1 MLGGY
6 MTEIDL
12 IKRKRRLRLVRDT
25 LYVVLGTAIL
35 ALGAGLFIIPFDLVT
50 GGVSGLGIVL
60 EHWLDEVPLLTEIT
74 AEIYAS
80 VLVWLLFFVGLI
92 FLGKMFAVQT
102 LISTI
107 VYPIVLGFASWLA
120 NSDVFGGIFNLAGA
134 EMYNEYGGVTII
146 LATLFGGAC
155 FGVGSALTFIGGGST
170 GGSDIIPLVICKF
183 FPKLKS
189 SDMIFITD
197 ATIVA
202 LGMFAMGDLVLTL
215 LGIIAAFI
223 CAIAVDKIFLGGQ
236 SALIAQVVSEKYE
249 EISAQIIRQMN
260 RTTTIMTAT
269 GGYSKAEKKLLMTTF
284 AMSQYHVFVSIV
296 SGIDKNAFVTVH
308 RAHEISG
315 DGWTFNIEDE
325 YASIERDALA
335 EMLRER
341 SDSDENDEPDS
352 PIKTENKA

>member
-1 MLGGY
+1 MR
-6 MTEIDL
+6 L
-12 IKRKRRLRLVRDT
+12 IRDT
-25 LYVVLGTAIL
+25 FYVVLGTAIL

-60 EHWLDEVPLLTEIT
+60 EHWLDEVPVLTDIT
-74 AEIYAS
+74 AEVYAS
-80 VLVWLLFFVGLI
+80 VLVWLLFFVGLM
-92 FLGKMFAVQT
+92 FLGRMFAVQT

-107 VYPIVLGFASWLA
+107 VYPPVLGFASWLA
-120 NSDVFGGIFNLAGA
+120 DSDVFGGIFNLAGS
-134 EMYNEYGGVTII
+134 EIYVEYGGATII

-155 FGVGSALTFIGGGST
+155 FGIGCALTFIGGGST

-223 CAIAVDKIFLGGQ
+223 CAIAIDKIFLGGQ
-236 SALIAQVVSEKYE
+236 SALIAQVVSDKYE
-249 EISAQIIRQMN
+249 EISAQVIRQMN
-260 RTTTIMTAT
+260 RTTTITTAT
-269 GGYSKAEKKLLMTTF
+269 GGYSRAEKKLLMTTF
-284 AMSQYHVFVSIV
+284 AMSQYHVFVAIV
-296 SGIDKNAFVTVH
+296 SSIDKNAFVTVH

-325 YASIERDALA
+325 YASIERDVLA
-335 EMLRER
+335 EMNRTP
-341 SDSDENDEPDS
+341 SENDDIASETAS
-352 PIKTENKA
+352 EETEN

>member
-1 MLGGY
+1 MS
-6 MTEIDL
+6 EIDVV
-12 IKRKRRLRLVRDT
+12 KRKRRMRLVRDT
-25 LYVVLGTAIL
+25 VLVVLGTAIL

-60 EHWLDEVPLLTEIT
+60 EHWLEDVPVLTDIT
-74 AEIYAS
+74 AELYAS
-80 VLVWLLFFVGLI
+80 VLVWLLFFVGLL
-92 FLGKMFAVQT
+92 FLGKKFAVQT

-107 VYPIVLGFASWLA
+107 VYPPVLGFASWLA
-120 NSDVFGGIFNLAGA
+120 ESDIFGGMFNLTGA
-134 EMYNEYGGVTII
+134 ELYTEYGGVTII

-155 FGVGSALTFIGGGST
+155 FGIGCALTFIGGGST

-197 ATIVA
+197 ATIVV
-202 LGMFAMGDLVLTL
+202 LGVFAMGDLVLTL

-223 CAIAVDKIFLGGQ
+223 CAIAIDKIFLGGQ
-236 SALIAQVVSEKYE
+236 SALIAQVVSDKYE
-249 EISAQIIRQMN
+249 EISAQIIKQMN
-260 RTTTIMTAT
+260 RTTTIMTAI
-269 GGYSKAEKKLLMTTF
+269 GGYSKTEKKLLMTTF
-284 AMSQYHVFVSIV
+284 AMNQYHVFVAIV
-296 SGIDKNAFVTVH
+296 SGIDKNAFVTVD

-335 EMLRER
+335 EAAKVSVSAK
-341 SDSDENDEPDS
+341 SDDAEAEA
-352 PIKTENKA
+352 KEE

>member
-1 MLGGY
+1 MS
-6 MTEIDL
+6 EIDI
-12 IKRKRRLRLVRDT
+12 IKKKRRMRLVKDT
-25 LYVVLGTAIL
+25 LLVILGTAIL
-35 ALGAGLFIIPFDLVT
+35 ALGAGLFIIPFNLVT

-60 EHWLDEVPLLTEIT
+60 EHWLDDVPVLTDIT
-74 AEIYAS
+74 AEVYAS
-80 VLVWLLFFVGLI
+80 VLVWLLFFVGLF

-107 VYPIVLGFASWLA
+107 VYPPVLGFASWLA
-120 NSDVFGGIFNLAGA
+120 DSDIFGGIFNLSGSPL
-134 EMYNEYGGVTII
+134 YNEYGGVTII

-155 FGVGSALTFIGGGST
+155 FGIGCALTFIGGGST

-189 SDMIFITD
+189 SDMIFLTD

-236 SALIAQVVSEKYE
+236 SALIAQVVSDKYE

-260 RTTTIMTAT
+260 RTTTITNAV

-284 AMSQYHVFVSIV
+284 AMSQYHVFVAIV
-296 SGIDKNAFVTVH
+296 STIDKNAFVTVH

-325 YASIERDALA
+325 YASIERNALA
-335 EMLRER
+335 EISRESAEESVKSNEGVTSEER
-341 SDSDENDEPDS
+341 G
-352 PIKTENKA
+352 K